1 WRTISQPREFNTGTR
16 RSETPAVIST
26 SNGIAFVTPC
36 RERDA
41 TMPKA
46 IFQGV
51 DSPRPVAEQ
60 YERVLQ
66 QRGADETS
74 RPNVAALS
82 GDVPEAF
89 KHRGTIPEL
98 L

>member
-1 WRTISQPREFNTGTR
+1 MRT
-16 RSETPAVIST
+16 
-26 SNGIAFVTPC
+26 
-36 RERDA
+36 
-41 TMPKA
+41 A

-60 YERVLQ
+60 YEGVVQ
-66 QRGADETS
+66 QRRGDETS
-74 RPNVAALS
+74 RPNATALG

-98 L
+98 S

>member
-1 WRTISQPREFNTGTR
+1 MRT
-16 RSETPAVIST
+16 
-26 SNGIAFVTPC
+26 
-36 RERDA
+36 
-41 TMPKA
+41 A
-46 IFQGV
+46 IFEGV

-60 YERVLQ
+60 YEGVVQ

-89 KHRGTIPEL
+89 KHRRTIPEL
-98 L
+98 S